1 MIRTRA
7 PQETA
12 AGLFLIA
19 LAAFVFWQTND
30 LAVGT
35 MRALG
40 PGMMPRLLAACCAIC
55 GVALIAFSLF
65 KDGAALESW
74 SIRGPVFILGAAI
87 LFGLA
92 IRPLGLFVAGP
103 AAVIIGGLA
112 THDSRFVE
120 SVLFG
125 AAMTTFCWL
134 LFKVLLSLPIPVAPW
149 LLGY

>member
-1 MIRTRA
+1 MIRIRA

-12 AGLFLIA
+12 AGLFLIV
-19 LAAFVFWQTND
+19 LAAFVFWQTDD

-40 PGMMPRLLAACCAIC
+40 PGMMPRVLASACAVC
-55 GVALIAFSLF
+55 GLALVILSIV
-65 KDGAALESW
+65 KDGASLERW

-103 AAVIIGGLA
+103 AAVIIGSLA
-112 THDSRFVE
+112 TRDSRFVE

>member
-1 MIRTRA
+1 MIRIRG

-19 LAAFVFWQTND
+19 LASFVFWQTDD
-30 LAVGT
+30 LTVGT

-40 PGMMPRLLAACCAIC
+40 PGMMPRALATACGLC
-55 GVALIAFSLF
+55 GVALVILSFL
-65 KDGAALESW
+65 KDGASLEHW
-74 SIRGPVFILGAAI
+74 SIRGPLFILGAAV

-103 AAVIIGGLA
+103 AAVIVGSLA
-112 THDSRFVE
+112 ARNSRFVE
-120 SVLFG
+120 SILF
-125 AAMTTFCWL
+125 AAVMTTFCWL